1 MYNSIANNLTNTELT
16 TVVHFVVKML
26 NKYKS
31 KESREVKLADLPVNP
46 GEKLLPICL
55 NLLKEIDIEK
65 LDGKDKEIDQHIQS
79 LFKML
84 TERLNTEVN
93 QEKSRGKELLD
104 KFKHND

>member
-1 MYNSIANNLTNTELT
+1 MYNSIPNNLANTELT

-31 KESREVKLADLPVNP
+31 KENREVKLADLPVNP
-46 GEKLLPICL
+46 GEKLLPICRNFL
-55 NLLKEIDIEK
+55 DEIDVEK
-65 LDGKDKEIDQHIQS
+65 LDGKDKEIDQHIQI

-93 QEKSRGKELLD
+93 QDTKRGKELLD
-104 KFKHND
+104 KFKQND